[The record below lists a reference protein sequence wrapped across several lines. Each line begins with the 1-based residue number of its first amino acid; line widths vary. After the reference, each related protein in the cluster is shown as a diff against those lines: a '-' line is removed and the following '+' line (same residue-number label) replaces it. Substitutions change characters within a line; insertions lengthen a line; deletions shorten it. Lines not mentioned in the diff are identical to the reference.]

1 MEVCALKL
9 HTRLQLG
16 ALVPVLLTT
25 VVCVLVAGPLLPILR
40 PEFQQSATALVLV
53 LIGVT
58 GLVSCGVFYGVSHR
72 LLRRI
77 SRLEAAAADCSE
89 GRLTQVTDANSQDE
103 VSHICEVFNEMIA
116 ELRDYVRLLSEHS
129 DVVDQLGEAKRS
141 ADLLRSTGV
150 DISDGLVRL
159 RRAQQQIIPLERART
174 LFHMFSGIAHRLN
187 EGLMAILTAVEV
199 ELERGREPGAD
210 SKGTLV
216 SIRDA
221 AETLNNQVRGFLQFY
236 RSPESTTEHVALD
249 GLVAEAVKL
258 TEPKWKDESEANGI
272 AISVDNKCRTGVSI
286 KGNRPDLMQV
296 LTNLIFNAVE
306 AMPDGGTITIESVVS
321 ADGNAVLTL
330 TDTGTG
336 MPESVRDRCLDP
348 FFSTKAESAGLG
360 LAIANGVLRQYGG
373 RLGLMSQEGEGT
385 TVLVE
390 FVPLREVAPA
400 PVAADDAAD
409 TPPVPRRILVVEDNK
424 ALADIV
430 VRGLGL
436 DGHTAD
442 VAYDGREGLEKFNAG
457 DYDLVITD
465 RAMPEMGGVELADA
479 VKRAKPN
486 TPVVLLTGFG
496 ETIAASRQKL
506 PNIDMVIA
514 KPVSLDKLRAMLP
527 PLMGGGSGAEGPAA
541 S

>member
-1 MEVCALKL
+1 MKL